1 MTDKDRRHGPHRDM
15 GSEEFE
21 KYISKI
27 TLLPDRR
34 EIENP
39 IEIVR
44 RLMTA
49 LHNGR
54 KFPTLRPDVLTTLV
68 WFKDDTSRCSL
79 CGESIGAGDNDELP
93 IILWTNKD
101 KGSLCFHSLCLL
113 KSIKWS
119 DWADLRTLQE

>member
-1 MTDKDRRHGPHRDM
+1 VKNGRGRFRLDPSMP
-15 GSEEFE
+15 
-21 KYISKI
+21 KYDF
-27 TLLPDRR
+27 LPDRR

-54 KFPTLRPDVLTTLV
+54 RFPTLRPDVLPTLK
-68 WFKDDTSRCSL
+68 WFKDDTTRCSL
-79 CGESIGAGDNDELP
+79 CGDMIGPDDFP
-93 IILWTNKD
+93 IVLWHDVD
-101 KGSLCFHSLCLL
+101 KGSLCFDSLCLL

-119 DWADLRTLQE
+119 DWSDLR

>member
-1 MTDKDRRHGPHRDM
+1 MTEHRRPLP
-15 GSEEFE
+15 E
-21 KYISKI
+21 I

-54 KFPTLRPDVLTTLV
+54 RFPTLRPDILPSLV
-68 WFKDDTSRCSL
+68 WYKDDTSLCSL
-79 CGESIGAGDNDELP
+79 CGERIGSRDDEFP
-93 IILWTNKD
+93 IILWTSKD
-101 KGSLCFHSLCLL
+101 KGSLCFDSLCLL

-119 DWADLRTLQE
+119 DWSDLRTDSGKK